1 MLIEVCL
8 CFVAAAVAVCENYAP
23 DKRAQVDFAG
33 GDCHGT
39 KFYHWGGLTGVIGLI
54 EDGLF

>member
-1 MLIEVCL
+1 MWP
-8 CFVAAAVAVCENYAP
+8 AVAVCENYAP
-23 DKRAQVDFAG
+23 DKRAEVDFAG

>member
-1 MLIEVCL
+1 MDSGYLYPFTVTRHLGRIAG
-8 CFVAAAVAVCENYAP
+8 AAKLSSPTSA
-23 DKRAQVDFAG
+23 
-33 GDCHGT
+33 T